1 MASIRGIL
9 NIQSLNELTSENQPR
24 PWSHEERIAARR
36 IDRRGARSLHG
47 EGETSGR
54 LAGPAGPTG
63 APEKRPGPQHAPRLI
78 GDPGRRGEPSQDSTL
93 ETFEQR
99 PVSGLDTLRKS
110 LDVRP
115 GFRRSGSWSEWWSP
129 YRSIAHGTGVVV
141 RSPLVF

>member
-54 LAGPAGPTG
+54 LAGPVGPTG

-78 GDPGRRGEPSQDSTL
+78 GDRTQASR
-93 ETFEQR
+93 
-99 PVSGLDTLRKS
+99 LRTRHS
-110 LDVRP
+110 
-115 GFRRSGSWSEWWSP
+115 RRSSSDLFRGLTP
-129 YRSIAHGTGVVV
+129 
-141 RSPLVF
+141 